1 MGGQGL
7 GAQGL
12 GSVRKCGADSQH
24 IGYKFRRTWHNLSHN
39 LNKYHAIMRDICDKI
54 TKYHR
59 IQENMRLARPETAMK
74 NKQNDARAW
83 PNVWSFCLAIYFIGY
98 CILNR
103 KKNQTENT
111 PRNTHTAAVCY
122 VRLAICL
129 FLMEIIFAFN
139 NINSRPPPKSRKWDA
154 QSVSHPPSRTSRSS

>member
-1 MGGQGL
+1 
-7 GAQGL
+7 
-12 GSVRKCGADSQH
+12 
-24 IGYKFRRTWHNLSHN
+24 
-39 LNKYHAIMRDICDKI
+39 MRDICDKI

-103 KKNQTENT
+103 KKKKPNRKYSTE
-111 PRNTHTAAVCY
+111 HAHCC
-122 VRLAICL
+122 RLLRASRHL
-129 FLMEIIFAFN
+129 FVFN
-139 NINSRPPPKSRKWDA
+139 GNHFCI
-154 QSVSHPPSRTSRSS
+154 